1 MKSIVVKALSFL
13 TGASKSVLEFILP
26 ILRDQTS
33 KLLADLLPIALEI
46 VASLLTSNK
55 SNEEKRNAAFQR
67 INTIAKER
75 GIQTANSTINLAI
88 ELAVQKIKQ
97 G

>member
-1 MKSIVVKALSFL
+1 MKSIVVKALSYL
-13 TGASKSVLEFILP
+13 TGTSRSVLEFILP

-33 KLLADLLPIALEI
+33 KLLADILPIAMEI
-46 VASLLTSNK
+46 VASLLVSNK
-55 SNEEKRNAAFQR
+55 TNEEKRNAAFQR

-75 GIQTANSTINLAI
+75 GIQAANSTINLAI

>member
-1 MKSIVVKALSFL
+1 MKSIVVKALSWL

-26 ILRDQTS
+26 ILKDQTA

-75 GIQTANSTINLAI
+75 GIEAANSTINLAI
-88 ELAVQKIKQ
+88 ELAVTKIKQ

>member
-1 MKSIVVKALSFL
+1 MKSIVVKALSYL
-13 TGASKSVLEFILP
+13 TGASRSVLEFILP

-33 KLLADLLPIALEI
+33 KLLADILPIAMEI
-46 VASLLTSNK
+46 VASLLVSNK
-55 SNEEKRNAAFQR
+55 TNEEKRNAAFHR
-67 INTIAKER
+67 INTIAKDR
-75 GIQTANSTINLAI
+75 GIQAANSTINLAI

>member
-13 TGASKSVLEFILP
+13 TGASRSVLEFILP
-26 ILRDQTS
+26 ILKDQS
-33 KLLADLLPIALEI
+33 AKLLADILPIALEI
-46 VASLLTSNK
+46 VTSLLTSNK

-67 INTIAKER
+67 INTIARQR
-75 GIQTANSTINLAI
+75 GIQAASSTINLAI
-88 ELAVQKIKQ
+88 ELAVTKIKQ